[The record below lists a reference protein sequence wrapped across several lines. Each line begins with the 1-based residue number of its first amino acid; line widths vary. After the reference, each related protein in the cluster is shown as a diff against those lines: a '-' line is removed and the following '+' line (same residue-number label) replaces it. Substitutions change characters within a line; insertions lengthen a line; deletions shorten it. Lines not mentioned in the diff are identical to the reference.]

1 MKTKFTPS
9 PTKPVALFAS
19 TRFGISALTAALAL
33 ATLAGCADFSGIT
46 PKAELRDATSFGLTA
61 APAQANANALQDAQW
76 WRGFG
81 DDTLNQLEAQALQ
94 ANPSLKL
101 AQARIAA
108 AQATARLIHAATGP
122 QLVAQV
128 NATQQRYTANGAVPP
143 PLAGSVESSGTAQ
156 LAANWE
162 LDFFGKNRAALQAAL
177 GAERA
182 AQADAQAA
190 RLLLAAQVAQTY
202 LGWVGLN
209 EQHAVA
215 SRTLAQRTQ
224 TLQLVQDR
232 VNAGL
237 DTPLDLRLTQAA
249 LPEAR
254 LQLAL
259 LDEQITLT
267 RNALA
272 ALIGEPNQAIA
283 LIPQAQEAIKSIT
296 IDSTIS
302 ANLLGQRADVAAA
315 RWRVQ
320 AAELGVDSAKAQFY
334 PNINLTAFAGFSS
347 IGLGEL
353 LQSGSRQWG
362 VGPAISLPLFDS
374 GRLRANLG
382 GKTAE
387 RDAAVESYNATVIN
401 AVHDAADQ
409 LASRQALTRQQAEQT
424 QVAQAAQEVYA
435 AAQQRYASG
444 LLNALQVL
452 SAESAVLAQLRQSV
466 DLTTRAL
473 QNQVALARALGGGLG
488 PSTPLSLE

>member
-1 MKTKFTPS
+1 MKIRFTPS
-9 PTKPVALFAS
+9 PSEPKAQIAG
-19 TRFGISALTAALAL
+19 TRFGINALTAALTLTAL
-33 ATLAGCADFSGIT
+33 VGCADFSGIR
-46 PKAELRDATSFGLTA
+46 PKSELRDAASFGLAA
-61 APAQANANALQDAQW
+61 APANANTPLDAQW

-101 AQARIAA
+101 AQARITA
-108 AQATARLIHAATGP
+108 AQAVARLTQTSSGP

-128 NATQQRYTANGAVPP
+128 NATQQLYTANGAVPP

-156 LAANWE
+156 LAANLE

-190 RLLLAAQVAQTY
+190 QLLLAAQVAQTY
-202 LGWVGLN
+202 LAWVGLN
-209 EQHAVA
+209 EQHLVA

-224 TLQLVQDR
+224 TLYLVQDR

-237 DTPLDLRLTQAA
+237 DTPLDLRQAQAA

-259 LDEQITLT
+259 LDEQIALT

-272 ALIGEPNQAIA
+272 ALIGEPNQPIA
-283 LIPQAQEAIKSIT
+283 LIPKAQAAIKSIQT
-296 IDSTIS
+296 DDAIS

-320 AAELGVDSAKAQFY
+320 AAEQGVDGAKAQFY

-382 GKTAE
+382 GKTTE

-409 LASRQALTRQQAEQT
+409 LASRQALTRQLAEQT
-424 QVAQAAQEVYA
+424 QASQAAQDVYA
-435 AAQQRYASG
+435 AAQQRYTSG
-444 LLNALQVL
+444 LFNALQVL
-452 SAESAVLAQLRQSV
+452 SAESAVLAQRRQSV

-488 PSTPLSLE
+488 SATPPLLE